1 MVKKI
6 CLYCGSGF
14 EVPNKRKG
22 SAKYC
27 CKSCYD
33 KAQSKQVTYACE
45 WCGKLVTRKLSLYQK
60 SEHHFCSIKC
70 VGLWNGERTNTHVTK
85 KCVICGK
92 EYSVKRNE
100 AEKSVTCSTECQ
112 GKWQSQYRVGENSS
126 NWRGGGL
133 TLTCLEC
140 GKEFTGSRYNTRILK
155 TAKFCSQKCKRIYW
169 TKHVMVRDS
178 FKKAKLKGT
187 LKMLSNKK
195 PNNPKET
202 TLEKNIRLFLE
213 SHNIKHD
220 CQHII
225 NNKFCVDFYLKRQ
238 NIIIEA
244 LGDYWHGNPIKYND
258 SNMSDIQ
265 RKNKNKDKARFAYLN
280 KCGYKVFGI
289 WENDVNADIEKAMK
303 PVIDCIRTIET
314 DITDTLMRV

>member
-1 MVKKI
+1 
-6 CLYCGSGF
+6 
-14 EVPNKRKG
+14 
-22 SAKYC
+22 
-27 CKSCYD
+27 
-33 KAQSKQVTYACE
+33 
-45 WCGKLVTRKLSLYQK
+45 
-60 SEHHFCSIKC
+60 
-70 VGLWNGERTNTHVTK
+70 
-85 KCVICGK
+85 
-92 EYSVKRNE
+92 
-100 AEKSVTCSTECQ
+100 
-112 GKWQSQYRVGENSS
+112 
-126 NWRGGGL
+126 
-133 TLTCLEC
+133 
-140 GKEFTGSRYNTRILK
+140 
-155 TAKFCSQKCKRIYW
+155 
-169 TKHVMVRDS
+169 MVRDS

-303 PVIDCIRTIET
+303 PVIDCIRTLET